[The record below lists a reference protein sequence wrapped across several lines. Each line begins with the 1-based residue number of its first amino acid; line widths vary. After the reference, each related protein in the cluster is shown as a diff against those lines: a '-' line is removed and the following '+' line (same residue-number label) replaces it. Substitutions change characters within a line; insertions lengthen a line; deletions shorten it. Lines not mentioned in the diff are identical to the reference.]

1 MLIPLLSKPST
12 TAVLL
17 IGGILASGFTLWYQ
31 NTQLTFAQQ
40 ELGKM
45 SKALETVNS
54 SLTSLGTT
62 ARMNQNAQAKLLL
75 QLQQVTASNGNF
87 NQQLQGLKNDVQAVK
102 LWAETKLPVDVSRL
116 HQRPQ
121 INSTDEYRAWLSL
134 RYSVS
139 VAPKQSNSK

>member
-1 MLIPLLSKPST
+1 MLPFLSKPST

-17 IGGILASGFTLWYQ
+17 IASCAVSGLLLWYQ
-31 NTQLTFAQQ
+31 NTQLTSAQQ

-54 SLTSLGTT
+54 SLTSLGVT
-62 ARMNQNAQAKLLL
+62 ARLNQNAQAKLLQ
-75 QLQQVTASNGNF
+75 QLQQVTASNGDF

-102 LWAETKLPVDVSRL
+102 MWAETKLPVDVSRL

-134 RYSVS
+134 RYSVPA
-139 VAPKQSNSK
+139 APKQSNSK